1 MRRILMFP
9 SFNRYDNEGLRN
21 LGRTPVRRYGRR
33 GEEKG
38 GIRFERYS
46 IMRACICYIL
56 KGNMDEKKFRRT
68 YLRDLLG
75 CQGPPDRLFWL
86 NPRLRGVH
94 PGIYN
99 IDSLRTSLPLLLP
112 FLLFFPPPLFF
123 IALRLY
129 LEKNSRKHKDR

>member
-1 MRRILMFP
+1 MFP

-68 YLRDLLG
+68 YLRGLLG
-75 CQGPPDRLFWL
+75 CQGPTDRLLWL

-94 PGIYN
+94 PDIYN
-99 IDSLRTSLPLLLP
+99 TDSPRTSLPLLLP
-112 FLLFFPPPLFF
+112 FLLFFPPFF
-123 IALRLY
+123 YSA
-129 LEKNSRKHKDR
+129 

>member
-1 MRRILMFP
+1 MFP

-68 YLRDLLG
+68 YLRGLIA
-75 CQGPPDRLFWL
+75 CQGPTDRLFWL
-86 NPRLRGVH
+86 NPRIRGIH

-99 IDSLRTSLPLLLP
+99 IDSLRTSLLLPLLP
-112 FLLFFPPPLFF
+112 FFLFSFF
-123 IALRLY
+123 FGIALRLY
-129 LEKNSRKHKDR
+129 LEKNSRKRKDR